1 MTFTYKE
8 KVEKAIE
15 LAENLSQV
23 EYIENRLLETKEIN
37 RRTKEGQDITKELL
51 QKLNIKAQELIKAG
65 EQPF

>member
-37 RRTKEGQDITKELL
+37 RRTKEGQETTKELL

>member
-1 MTFTYKE
+1 MTLNYKE

-23 EYIENRLLETKEIN
+23 EYIENKLLETKEIN
-37 RRTKEGQDITKELL
+37 RRTKQGQETTKELL
-51 QKLNIKAQELIKAG
+51 NKLNIKAQELIQAG